1 MAQTGPSYPSAHG
14 ESMPPSQESG
24 NWHMYGVGRG
34 YGYFTEFSSNAGM
47 AAMRFSINS

>member
-14 ESMPPSQESG
+14 ESMPPS
-24 NWHMYGVGRG
+24 HMYGVGRG

-47 AAMRFSINS
+47 AAMRFPINS